1 MQNDAEAFGEI
12 GMRKARYC
20 RYVDTKHWTE
30 FRKLFADTPNIQFVN
45 PEGQTIHTFTSAD
58 EFVTTSARYLEG
70 ARTIHQVHN
79 AEMERVSDNEV
90 QALWSM
96 EDYLV
101 FSPTSDTR
109 PASMHGYGHYHESW
123 EFEDGWWRICK
134 LELRR
139 TILEITSKERVP

>member
-1 MQNDAEAFGEI
+1 MRNDTQAFDEI

-20 RYVDTKHWTE
+20 RYVDTKHWEE
-30 FRKLFADTPNIQFVN
+30 FRKLFSATPDIRLIDA
-45 PEGQTIHTFTSAD
+45 EGQTIQVFTSVD

-79 AEMERVSDNEV
+79 AEMERVSDSEV
-90 QALWSM
+90 HAIWSM

-101 FSPTSDTR
+101 FPPTADTR

-123 EFEDGWWRICK
+123 ESEDGQWRIAK

-139 TILEITSKERVP
+139 TILEITLKERVQ